1 MALWCLVRL
10 IMMLPCAFYSE
21 HIMPPLIRT
30 MPLLDNLSNSLTHLA
45 LSNSQLTLFPA
56 AINRLDGRQYAV
68 KKIPLETHSSGAFER
83 IMREVTT
90 LSRLQ
95 HANVVRYYQAW

>member
-1 MALWCLVRL
+1 MPLVIL
-10 IMMLPCAFYSE
+10 
-21 HIMPPLIRT
+21 PPLSSPNPHDT
-30 MPLLDNLSNSLTHLA
+30 TTAHHA
-45 LSNSQLTLFPA
+45 A

-68 KKIPLETHSSGAFER
+68 KKIPLEAHSSGAFER